1 MASQRSIEDL
11 SQLSD
16 EEIEDED
23 VTQMSHQVSQSL
35 YEHDKR
41 QVFGVSNKIAK
52 RSEQESDLS
61 EGQQNE
67 SEDDNYKNTISED
80 EIPIQS
86 QSQQSERTW
95 RGKNSKK
102 RSIKQ
107 RKLSKTEEP
116 YESEKESS
124 DVEMIESEQMT

>member
-1 MASQRSIEDL
+1 MASQRSMDDL

-16 EEIEDED
+16 EEIED
-23 VTQMSHQVSQSL
+23 VTQMSHEISQAL

-41 QVFGVSNKIAK
+41 QVFGVT
-52 RSEQESDLS
+52 EQESKLS
-61 EGQQNE
+61 ETEGQQNQ
-67 SEDDNYKNTISED
+67 SEHENYKNTVSED

-102 RSIKQ
+102 RF
-107 RKLSKTEEP
+107 
-116 YESEKESS
+116 
-124 DVEMIESEQMT
+124 EMIESEQPT